1 MAKFYNNRVK
11 TGRLAGSVF
20 AVRFGE
26 TIERAYQPV
35 VANPKTNAQIAS
47 RAKLKLLSQ
56 LSQSLA
62 TVIAMPRKGPVS
74 SRNEFTKRNYEY
86 TGYVGNTASIGM
98 GDILLTA
105 SYAGL
110 AGLNADRSSGKA
122 VSVALSEDVS
132 ANWDKVCYV
141 MLKRQATGQITPV
154 ASVVVEYDG
163 TNGTFPASLPY
174 QAGDISVHAYG
185 LRLKTEASRV
195 IYGNYNVQNATGMA
209 RLIVDRV
216 LPEGEYAVSETRGL
230 FMATGEDTG
239 EASGVAKFNVSVSS
253 SPIAGGIVSG
263 GGRFNAG
270 SMVTVEANPATGY
283 NFTGWRL
290 ASSSEILTN
299 ARRYTFPLEGDTSLV
314 AMFTKPDEG

>member
-26 TIERAYQPV
+26 TIERAYQPI
-35 VANPKTNAQIAS
+35 VANPRTGAQVAT

-62 TVIAMPRKGPVS
+62 TVIAMPRNGAVS

-110 AGLNADRSSGKA
+110 AALSADRSGGKE
-122 VSVALSEDVS
+122 VSVALTEDVS
-132 ANWDKVCYV
+132 TNWDKVCYV
-141 MLKRQATGQITPV
+141 MLKRQTTGQITPV

-174 QAGDISVHAYG
+174 QAGDISIHAYG
-185 LRLKTEASRV
+185 LRLNTAASRV
-195 IYGNYNVQNATGMA
+195 IYGNYSVQNATGMA
-209 RLIVDRV
+209 RLITNRI

-230 FMATGEDTG
+230 FLTTG
-239 EASGVAKFNVSVSS
+239 EATGTSTGVAQFNVSLASDPV
-253 SPIAGGIVSG
+253 AGGITSG
-263 GGRFNAG
+263 GGSFKAK
-270 SMVTVEANPATGY
+270 SQVTVTANPATGY
-283 NFTGWRL
+283 EFDGWHL
-290 ASSSEILTN
+290 AGSSAVLSSSRN
-299 ARRYTFPLEGDTSLV
+299 YTFTLNGDTSLV
-314 AMFTKPDEG
+314 AVFSKSDES

>member
-35 VANPKTNAQIAS
+35 VANPKTNAQVAS

-62 TVIAMPRKGPVS
+62 TVIAMPRNGAVS

-110 AGLNADRSSGKA
+110 AGLIADRSNGNA
-122 VSVALSEDVS
+122 VSVVLSEDVS

-154 ASVVVEYDG
+154 ASVVVENDG
-163 TNGTFPASLPY
+163 TNGNFPASLPY

-185 LRLKTEASRV
+185 LRLNTMASRT

-209 RLIVDRV
+209 RLIVNRI
-216 LPEGEYAVSETRGL
+216 LPDGEYAVSETRGL
-230 FMATGEDTG
+230 FMAAGEDTG
-239 EASGVAKFNVSVSS
+239 EATGVAKFNLSVSAQ
-253 SPIAGGIVSG
+253 PVAGGTVTG
-263 GGRFNAG
+263 GGRFAAG
-270 SMVTVEANPATGY
+270 SMVSVEESPAEGY
-283 NFTGWRL
+283 RFVGWRL
-290 ASSSEILTN
+290 ASSSEIISGT
-299 ARRYTFPLEGDTSLV
+299 RRYAFPLEGDTSLV
-314 AMFTKPDEG
+314 AVFAGTDEG

>member
-35 VANPKTNAQIAS
+35 VANPKTQAQVAS

-56 LSQSLA
+56 LGQSLA
-62 TVIAMPRKGPVS
+62 TVIAMQRNGAKS

-110 AGLNADRSSGKA
+110 AGLNADRSSGSA
-122 VSVALSEDVS
+122 VNVVLSEDVS

-163 TNGTFPASLPY
+163 TNGTFPATLPY

-185 LRLKTEASRV
+185 LRLKTEASRT

-209 RLIVDRV
+209 RLIVNRV
-216 LPEGEYAVSETRGL
+216 LPDGEYAVSETRGL
-230 FMATGEDTG
+230 FMAAGEDTG
-239 EASGVAKFNVSVSS
+239 EASGVAKFNVDVSAEPS
-253 SPIAGGIVSG
+253 GFGSVSG

-270 SMVTVEANPATGY
+270 SQVTVTATPKGS
-283 NFTGWRL
+283 NQFDGWRL
-290 ASSSEILTN
+290 AGGSVVLSSSSS
-299 ARRYTFPLEGDTSLV
+299 YTFTLQGDTSLV
-314 AMFTKPDEG
+314 AMFTEGDEG

>member
-35 VANPKTNAQIAS
+35 VANPKTPAQVAS
-47 RAKLKLLSQ
+47 RARLKLLSQ

-62 TVIAMPRKGPVS
+62 TVIAMPRNGAVS

-110 AGLNADRSSGKA
+110 AGLIVDRSSGTA
-122 VSVALSEDVS
+122 VNVVLSEDVS
-132 ANWDKVCYV
+132 DTWDKVCYV
-141 MLKRQATGQITPV
+141 MLKRQTTGQITPV
-154 ASVVVEYDG
+154 ASVVIEFDG

-185 LRLKTEASRV
+185 IRLNTAASRI
-195 IYGNYNVQNATGMA
+195 IYGNYSVQNATGMA
-209 RLIVDRV
+209 NLIVKRI
-216 LPEGEYAVSETRGL
+216 LPDGEYAVSETRGVFL
-230 FMATGEDTG
+230 ATGEDTG
-239 EASGVAKFNVSVSS
+239 ESAGVAKFSVSVTPNPMEGGVVKGGGVFVAGSEVTVTAEPTPNRRLIGWRFAGTTDYLSS
-253 SPIAGGIVSG
+253 SMSYS
-263 GGRFNAG
+263 FNL
-270 SMVTVEANPATGY
+270 S
-283 NFTGWRL
+283 
-290 ASSSEILTN
+290 
-299 ARRYTFPLEGDTSLV
+299 GDTRLV
-314 AMFTKPDEG
+314 ADFAPITEG

>member
-35 VANPKTNAQIAS
+35 VANPKSKAQVAS

-56 LSQSLA
+56 LGQSLA
-62 TVIAMPRKGPVS
+62 TVIAMPRNGAVS

-86 TGYVGNTASIGM
+86 TGFVGDTASIGM

-110 AGLNADRSSGKA
+110 AGMSADRSNGSA
-122 VSVALSEDVS
+122 VSVVLSEDVS

-163 TNGTFPASLPY
+163 TNGTFPATLPY
-174 QAGDISVHAYG
+174 QAGDISIHAYG
-185 LRLKTEASRV
+185 LRLNTEASRT
-195 IYGNYNVQNATGMA
+195 IYGNYTVQNATGMA
-209 RLIVDRV
+209 RLIVNRV
-216 LPEGEYAVSETRGL
+216 LPDGEYAVSETRGL
-230 FMATGEDTG
+230 FMASGEDTG
-239 EASGVAKFNVSVSS
+239 EATGVAKFVVSVSS
-253 SPIAGGIVSG
+253 NPVAGGIASG

-270 SMVTVEANPATGY
+270 SQVTVTASPAGTY
-283 NFTGWRL
+283 NFAGWRL
-290 ASSSEILTN
+290 AGSSAIISN
-299 ARRYTFPLEGDTSLV
+299 QRDYTFTLNGDTSLEAV
-314 AMFTKPDEG
+314 FNAADES

>member
-35 VANPKTNAQIAS
+35 VANPKTNAQVAS

-56 LSQSLA
+56 LGQSLS
-62 TVIAMPRKGPVS
+62 TVIAIPRNGAVS

-86 TGYVGNTASIGM
+86 TGYVGNVASIGM

-110 AGLNADRSSGKA
+110 AALSADRSGGSEVK
-122 VSVALSEDVS
+122 VVLSEDVS
-132 ANWDKVCYV
+132 TNWDKVCYV

-163 TNGTFPASLPY
+163 TNGRFPAKLPY

-185 LRLKTEASRV
+185 LRLNTVASRT

-209 RLIVDRV
+209 RLIVNRV

-230 FMATGEDTG
+230 FMAAGEDTG
-239 EASGVAKFNVSVSS
+239 EASGIAKFNLSVSS
-253 SPIAGGIVSG
+253 QPVTGGTVIG
-263 GGRFNAG
+263 GGRFNSG
-270 SMVTVEANPATGY
+270 SMVTVEAKPAEGCTF
-283 NFTGWRL
+283 NGWRL
-290 ASSSEILTN
+290 SGSSEILTN

-314 AMFTKPDEG
+314 AVFNTPDED

>member
-1 MAKFYNNRVK
+1 MAKYYNSRVK

-35 VANPKTNAQIAS
+35 VANPKTEAQVAS
-47 RAKLKLLSQ
+47 RARLKLLSQ
-56 LSQSLA
+56 LGQSLA
-62 TVIAMPRKGPVS
+62 TVIAMPRNGAVS

-110 AGLNADRSSGKA
+110 AGLNADRSSGSA
-122 VSVALSEDVS
+122 VNVVLSEDVS

-154 ASVVVEYDG
+154 ASVVVEYNG
-163 TNGTFPASLPY
+163 SNGTFPATLPY

-185 LRLKTEASRV
+185 LRLNTEASRT
-195 IYGNYNVQNATGMA
+195 IYGNYTVQNATGMA
-209 RLIVDRV
+209 RLIVNRV

-230 FMATGEDTG
+230 FMAAGEDTG
-239 EASGVAKFNVSVSS
+239 EATGVAKFNVTVSS
-253 SPIAGGIVSG
+253 EPVAGGIASG

-270 SMVTVEANPATGY
+270 SQVTVTASPASGY
-283 NFTGWRL
+283 NFDGWRL
-290 ASSSEILTN
+290 AGGIAVLSSSRT
-299 ARRYTFPLEGDTSLV
+299 YTFTLEGDTSLV
-314 AMFTKPDEG
+314 AMFTQPDEG

>member
-35 VANPKTNAQIAS
+35 VANPKTNAQVAA

-62 TVIAMPRKGPVS
+62 TVIAMPRNGAVS

-110 AGLNADRSSGKA
+110 AGLSADRSDGKA
-122 VSVALSEDVS
+122 VSVTLSENVS

-163 TNGTFPASLPY
+163 SNGTFPASLPY
-174 QAGDISVHAYG
+174 QAGDVSIHAYG

-230 FMATGEDTG
+230 FMAAGENTG

-253 SPIAGGIVSG
+253 QPVAGGTVKGDGS
-263 GGRFNAG
+263 FNAG
-270 SMVTVEANPATGY
+270 SSVTVTASPASG
-283 NFTGWRL
+283 
-290 ASSSEILTN
+290 
-299 ARRYTFPLEGDTSLV
+299 YTFRGWSLSGSNAIISTATSYTFVLNGDTNLV
-314 AMFTKPDEG
+314 AKFNAPDEG

>member
-1 MAKFYNNRVK
+1 MAKYYNSRVK

-35 VANPKTNAQIAS
+35 IANPKTKAQVAS

-62 TVIAMPRKGPVS
+62 TVIAMPRNGAVS

-86 TGYVGNTASIGM
+86 TGFVGDTASIGM

-110 AGLNADRSSGKA
+110 AGLNADRSSGTA
-122 VSVALSEDVS
+122 VNVVLAEDVS
-132 ANWDKVCYV
+132 DSWDKVCYV

-154 ASVVVEYDG
+154 ASVVVDYDG
-163 TNGTFPASLPY
+163 TDGTFPASLPY
-174 QAGDISVHAYG
+174 QDGDISVHAYG
-185 LRLKTEASRV
+185 LRLNTEKSRT
-195 IYGNYNVQNATGMA
+195 IYGNYTVQNATGMA
-209 RLIVDRV
+209 RLIVNRV

-239 EASGVAKFNVSVSS
+239 EASGVAKFTVAVSS
-253 SPIAGGIVSG
+253 SPVAGGIASG
-263 GGRFNAG
+263 GGRFAAG
-270 SMVTVEANPATGY
+270 STVTVTASPAAG
-283 NFTGWRL
+283 
-290 ASSSEILTN
+290 
-299 ARRYTFPLEGDTSLV
+299 YTFRGWSLSGSSAIINNRTSYTFVLNGDTSLV
-314 AMFTKPDEG
+314 ANFNAPDEG

>member
-35 VANPKTNAQIAS
+35 VANPKTEAQVAS

-62 TVIAMPRKGPVS
+62 TVIAMPRTGAVS

-86 TGYVGNTASIGM
+86 TGYVGDTASIGM

-110 AGLNADRSSGKA
+110 AGLNADRSSGNKVDVVLA
-122 VSVALSEDVS
+122 EDVS
-132 ANWDKVCYV
+132 ANWDKICYV

-154 ASVVVEYDG
+154 ASVVVEYNG
-163 TNGTFPASLPY
+163 NNGTFPATLPY
-174 QAGDISVHAYG
+174 QAGDISIHAYG
-185 LRLKTEASRV
+185 LRLNTAASRT
-195 IYGNYNVQNATGMA
+195 IYGNYTVQNATGMA
-209 RLIVDRV
+209 RLIVNRI

-230 FMATGEDTG
+230 FMAAGENTG
-239 EASGVAKFNVSVSS
+239 EASGVAKFNVTVASDPV
-253 SPIAGGIVSG
+253 AGGIASG

-270 SMVTVEANPATGY
+270 SQVTVTASPAGAN
-283 NFTGWRL
+283 NFKGWRL
-290 ASSSEILTN
+290 AGSSTYISTN
-299 ARRYTFPLEGDTSLV
+299 SNYTFTLNGDTNLV
-314 AMFTKPDEG
+314 AVFGAPDEG